1 MELTALIQSGTPVLV
16 IGMLI
21 VLERIH
27 SKVNDIQDD
36 VRDIKQRITWKDTCN
51 ERHDQVGRRL
61 ANLERNA
68 GLNGN
73 R

>member
-1 MELTALIQSGTPVLV
+1 MELTALLQSGMPVLV
-16 IGMLI
+16 IGMLV

-27 SKVNDIQDD
+27 SKVNDIQED
-36 VRDIKQRITWKDTCN
+36 VRDIKQSITWKDTCN
-51 ERHDQVGRRL
+51 ERHDEVGRRL

-68 GLNGN
+68 KLNGN

>member
-1 MELTALIQSGTPVLV
+1 VELTALLQSGMPVLV
-16 IGMLI
+16 IGMLV

-27 SKVNDIQDD
+27 SKVNDIQED
-36 VRDIKQRITWKDTCN
+36 VRDIKQSITWKDTCN
-51 ERHDQVGRRL
+51 ERHDEVGRRL

-68 GLNGN
+68 KLNGN

>member
-27 SKVNDIQDD
+27 SKVKDIQED

-51 ERHDQVGRRL
+51 TRHDEVGRRL
-61 ANLERNA
+61 VNLERNA

-73 R
+73 S

>member
-1 MELTALIQSGTPVLV
+1 VELTALLQSGMPVLV

-27 SKVNDIQDD
+27 SKVNDIQED
-36 VRDIKQRITWKDTCN
+36 VRDIKLGITWKDTCN
-51 ERHDQVGRRL
+51 ERHDEVDRRL

-73 R
+73 L